1 MGKIIEAE
9 DILQENLNSEDKDP
23 KKYVFENETG
33 GIDVL
38 INGEVVKKQGVKI
51 DISGINIDNVINGTE
66 ATPEGVLTYTW
77 TAQDGPGGKYDIG
90 IAYFD
95 EADGESE
102 LTFKVNEQEVG
113 TYVYNLN
120 LPGDNIDEP
129 TAEPKTYV
137 PLRDGNSAD
146 TLSAENNPNPIFQ
159 NIDLAPEDKIEISVL
174 ANSNGNFTNEQG
186 NVTFELGRIDAIE
199 ITRIPSVDL
208 FWHNPDSGDVAL
220 WTLNGQG
227 TEVETT
233 AFITDQSG
241 QDVLVTD
248 DSQFEARGVI
258 DLGDGIRNPLW
269 RDTLTGAVAVWNME
283 RSEFQDAIITQAPAG
298 QAGSDLNW
306 EIRGTGDVNGG
317 GAEEIFWYNTSTGDI
332 AVWEIDETG
341 FGNATFITD
350 SNGQNMIESPLSS
363 WKLVA
368 AGDMDGDGNADAI
381 WENMTTK
388 QFAYWKLDGTVYQ
401 EAVLIDARPADGP
414 WEFRG
419 AYDANKDGIDD
430 FFFRNSQGQNGLWII
445 ENNSV
450 SEENILPITP
460 SVPDTNFSFYV

>member
-1 MGKIIEAE
+1 MVLIQAE
-9 DILQENLNSEDKDP
+9 SLLGPTSGN
-23 KKYVFENETG
+23 YVLDNE
-33 GIDVL
+33 GIDFAL
-38 INGEVVKKQGVKI
+38 GGEGVKL
-51 DISGINIDNVINGTE
+51 DISGIQSIDNVINGTE

-77 TAQDGPGGKYDIG
+77 TAQDGPAGKYDIS

-95 EADGESE
+95 EEDGNSP
-102 LTFKVNEQEVG
+102 LTFSVNGQVVG
-113 TYVYNLN
+113 TYVYDLN
-120 LPGDNIDEP
+120 LRGDNIDEP
-129 TAEPKTYV
+129 TAEQKNYV
-137 PLRDGNSAD
+137 PLRGDNLTGS
-146 TLSAENNPNPIFQ
+146 LSAQNKQNPNPIFQ
-159 NIDLAPEDKIEISVL
+159 DIDLAPGDEIEISVL

-388 QFAYWKLDGTVYQ
+388 EFAYWKLDGTVYQ

-419 AYDANKDGIDD
+419 SYDANRDGIDD
-430 FFFRNSQGQNGLWII
+430 LFFRNSEGQNGMWMI

-460 SVPDTNFSFYV
+460 SVPDINYSFYV